1 MLALSRYVDTL
12 ISAGKLVGETYN
24 VMTIYIYWM
33 LIRLLQSHSYPL
45 IVQAYDCMMKWILTS
60 QWIIDDRDC
69 YKAVISTLSRG
80 ITIFDRDMD
89 QPPETPQEKKKRRD
103 PMTSKPLFQL
113 PPRPSV
119 KMSTSSGNN
128 SSGGGNTSQ
137 SSSRSNSSAVRKEQV
152 AVRMAA
158 EYCMSQFVNQ
168 LGRSSPLTGSVNQ
181 KAEDLQQL
189 RLRRSQRCSDQGDL
203 LPWESRDA
211 IRYFLLDKRM
221 ILAVFDIESQ
231 QDEKDV
237 PAVKFIIRDTTGRH
251 VWSIDAQYK
260 DAQKQIQ
267 SPQQSPKTTH
277 RQPAVGSRSVT
288 DSLQVSE
295 APTADAA
302 NSDAIPSI
310 DDLVSV
316 DPASW
321 SQWEFVK
328 SMAECEQEEENETLD
343 RIHEK
348 PLDRFMISPTAS
360 NINTER
366 YLHNWHL
373 H

>member
-1 MLALSRYVDTL
+1 
-12 ISAGKLVGETYN
+12 
-24 VMTIYIYWM
+24 
-33 LIRLLQSHSYPL
+33 
-45 IVQAYDCMMKWILTS
+45 MMKWILTS

-80 ITIFDRDMD
+80 ITIFDRDTD

-103 PMTSKPLFQL
+103 PMPSKPLFQL

-128 SSGGGNTSQ
+128 SGGGNTSQ
-137 SSSRSNSSAVRKEQV
+137 SSSRSNSNAVRKEQV

-168 LGRSSPLTGSVNQ
+168 LGRASPLNGSVNQ

-189 RLRRSQRCSDQGDL
+189 RIRRSQRRSDQGDV

-251 VWSIDAQYK
+251 IWSIDAQYK
-260 DAQKQIQ
+260 DEQKQTHPS
-267 SPQQSPKTTH
+267 SPQQQQSPKMTH
-277 RQPAVGSRSVT
+277 ERTIVGSKSLT

-328 SMAECEQEEENETLD
+328 SMAEFEQEEENETLD
-343 RIHEK
+343 RIHK
-348 PLDRFMISPTAS
+348 RPLDRFMISPTAA
-360 NINTER
+360 NVNTER
-366 YLHNWHL
+366 YLLYTWYIHNDRRL
-373 H
+373 IFV

>member
-1 MLALSRYVDTL
+1 
-12 ISAGKLVGETYN
+12 
-24 VMTIYIYWM
+24 
-33 LIRLLQSHSYPL
+33 
-45 IVQAYDCMMKWILTS
+45 MMKWILTS

-80 ITIFDRDMD
+80 ITIFDRDTD

-103 PMTSKPLFQL
+103 PMPSKPLFQL

-128 SSGGGNTSQ
+128 SGGGNTSQ
-137 SSSRSNSSAVRKEQV
+137 SSSRSNSNAVRKEQV

-168 LGRSSPLTGSVNQ
+168 LGRASPLNGSVNQ

-189 RLRRSQRCSDQGDL
+189 RIRRSQRRSDQGDV

-251 VWSIDAQYK
+251 IWSIDAQYK
-260 DAQKQIQ
+260 DEQKQTHPSLS
-267 SPQQSPKTTH
+267 SPPPPPQPQPPQQQQQQSPKMAH
-277 RQPAVGSRSVT
+277 QGSKPVT

-295 APTADAA
+295 APTADVA

-343 RIHEK
+343 RIHK
-348 PLDRFMISPTAS
+348 RPLDRFMISPTAS
-360 NINTER
+360 NVNTER
-366 YLHNWHL
+366 YLLYTWYIHDERKL
-373 H
+373 ILV